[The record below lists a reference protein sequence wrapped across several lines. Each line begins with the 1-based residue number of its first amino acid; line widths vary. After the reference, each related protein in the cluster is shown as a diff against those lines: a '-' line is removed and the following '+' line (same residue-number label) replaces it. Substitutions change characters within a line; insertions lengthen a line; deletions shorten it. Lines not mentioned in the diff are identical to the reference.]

1 MRKNIF
7 FTFIFIGIFNI
18 SLPILP
24 VVSEDIKV
32 NSSTDSG
39 KESNKENLENSKPSN
54 GYNYLIGSGD
64 ILQLKFSDP
73 QISNYNGEFKVLSDG
88 WIFLPIIGNYFI
100 ENKTLEEARNDLIS
114 KYSKELIV
122 PDLQLNLSY
131 SRPLDISII
140 GEVQKPGLYQIKDI
154 LGNPP
159 KLVDGLQLAGGITS
173 KSNLEDVKLI
183 RVFKEE
189 GELI

>member
-64 ILQLKFSDP
+64 I
-73 QISNYNGEFKVLSDG
+73 YN
-88 WIFLPIIGNYFI
+88 
-100 ENKTLEEARNDLIS
+100 
-114 KYSKELIV
+114 
-122 PDLQLNLSY
+122 
-131 SRPLDISII
+131 
-140 GEVQKPGLYQIKDI
+140 
-154 LGNPP
+154 
-159 KLVDGLQLAGGITS
+159 
-173 KSNLEDVKLI
+173 
-183 RVFKEE
+183 
-189 GELI
+189 